1 MSEDVSQPLPL
12 ICRLNGQTS
21 APSVVRHGSR
31 RDTTATQN
39 MYKVVAIEGYGTDN
53 DKIDLYYRLGQFIGK
68 GAFGS
73 VFIGVLPQFNDRTVA
88 VKQVLQDKRYRN
100 RELPLMRSLRHQN
113 VVTLLYFFLQEVKD
127 HSNQMLRALAYIH
140 SKGIC
145 HRDIKPNNLLFDAN
159 SGVLKVCDFGS
170 AKPLVKG
177 QTNVSYICARYY
189 RAPELLFGATDYTN
203 MIDIWSVG
211 VVFTE
216 LLLGKPLFHGQS
228 CIDQLVLII
237 SKLGTPTKDQIQEL
251 NHNYVK
257 YDLPQIKPRPL
268 QSLFPPKT
276 PSEAIDLMLKIFEYK
291 PSLRIGALHACAHS
305 LFDELREPGKKWAP
319 DPFAKPRDLPPLFD
333 FTEHELS
340 IEPSLNSIL
349 VPNHYQRLIGD
360 GSATAPHI

>member
-1 MSEDVSQPLPL
+1 
-12 ICRLNGQTS
+12 
-21 APSVVRHGSR
+21 
-31 RDTTATQN
+31 
-39 MYKVVAIEGYGTDN
+39 
-53 DKIDLYYRLGQFIGK
+53 
-68 GAFGS
+68 
-73 VFIGVLPQFNDRTVA
+73 
-88 VKQVLQDKRYRN
+88 
-100 RELPLMRSLRHQN
+100 
-113 VVTLLYFFLQEVKD
+113 
-127 HSNQMLRALAYIH
+127 
-140 SKGIC
+140 
-145 HRDIKPNNLLFDAN
+145 
-159 SGVLKVCDFGS
+159 
-170 AKPLVKG
+170 
-177 QTNVSYICARYY
+177 
-189 RAPELLFGATDYTN
+189 
-203 MIDIWSVG
+203 VG